1 MSKTNRILLALV
13 ATLLLVAP
21 LAAQTTTGT
30 ISGVVRST
38 DGAPLPGVTVLISS
52 DVLQGTRTVETDAN
66 GRFRAVNLPPGS
78 YSVTYTQTGF
88 SPVEESGVAVRI
100 ATDTSREVTM
110 TPGVTE
116 EILVQG
122 EGVVVDTTKS
132 TIDTQVDFEFVDS
145 LPNNRLFQDVMSSA
159 PGVNVNQNNPQVHGA
174 ADSDNVYLVDGVDT
188 TDPRTQTWGTA
199 INFDTIQEVQIQTA
213 GMPAEFGRVQGGV
226 VNLVT
231 RSGGNEFHGSLRYVQ
246 TDVDWVADVD
256 EDAVGGVFSD
266 EQRPAGTL
274 GGPFL
279 KDRFWFFAAGEGR
292 DRDQSFPR
300 ETGSDTGVFTQD
312 VSNYKG
318 HYLSGKLTLQANP
331 SNTIVGFWNT
341 DPIDIS
347 NAWARYY
354 LGPSVDPRSEAIQEQ
369 GGDNTALQWTS
380 VINPSLL
387 LEVKA
392 NSYNGNIN
400 IVAQGPIGPE
410 PTSFD
415 LVTGFWSG
423 TSLEEYESKRGR
435 EGVVA
440 SLTKFLDSSLGSH
453 QIKGGLEY
461 LQIKNEVTDI
471 YYPQGNVLFPVG
483 GAFYYRNERIN
494 RPGTLVTKNP
504 YQAIYVQDTWTR
516 NNFTLNVGL
525 RTEQIALENN
535 VGREVLKFDFTDQVA
550 PRIGFAVDVNGNSLH
565 GSASRF
571 YDIVSDYVTAS
582 LNENGERSLGYIWL
596 PYFYGPGY
604 CSDDAET
611 ADGNLDSDCWALVD
625 NSPLFANNTIE
636 DGIDPTYTDEI
647 TIGWDQRLGS
657 NMTAGI
663 NFIWR
668 EQQDAIEDF
677 DLDNNN
683 SFHYTNQPGTWKEYQ
698 ALELSIRKRL
708 AADRIQFAA
717 SWSHAFKNEGFASGS
732 QLSGFGD
739 SSLAVANR
747 FGRLDTD
754 DLVKLAG
761 SYNIPWGGLPT
772 STEIGLSAYWY
783 TGPVY
788 AQTRARRV
796 GSKTGTEYVSPE
808 RLEVGDQWQAD
819 VHLEQSFRFGDNIN
833 AAIYGDMFNVTDN
846 QDPTSRNGNTLSAN
860 FRRPTGSQ
868 APRRYQLGVK
878 FEF

>member
-21 LAAQTTTGT
+21 VAAQTTSGT

-38 DGAPLPGVTVLISS
+38 DGAPLPGVTVLVSS
-52 DVLQGTRTVETDAN
+52 DMLQGTRSVETDAN
-66 GRFRAVNLPPGS
+66 GRFRIVSLPPGS

-174 ADSDNVYLVDGVDT
+174 STDDNVYLVDGVDT

-256 EDAVGGVFSD
+256 KDAVGGVFSD
-266 EQRPAGTL
+266 EKRPAGTL

-300 ETGSDTGVFTQD
+300 ETGSDTGVFSQD
-312 VSNYKG
+312 ISNYNG

-354 LGPSVDPRSEAIQEQ
+354 LGPSVDPRSEAIQQQ
-369 GGDNTALQWTS
+369 GGDNSSLQWTS

-387 LEVKA
+387 LEVKG
-392 NSYNGNIN
+392 NSYNGEIN
-400 IVAQGPIGPE
+400 VIPQGAVGPE
-410 PTSFD
+410 PTFLD
-415 LVTGFWSG
+415 LLTGYWSG
-423 TSLEEYESKRGR
+423 TTLENYESKRGR
-435 EGVVA
+435 DGVVA
-440 SLTKFLDSSLGSH
+440 SLTKFLDSNLGSH

-461 LQIKNEVTDI
+461 LQIKNEVTDV
-471 YYPQGNVLFPVG
+471 YYPQGNAVFLYG
-483 GAFYYRNERIN
+483 GQFFYRGERLN
-494 RPGTLVTKNP
+494 RPGTLETKNP

-525 RTEQIALENN
+525 RAEQITLENN
-535 VGREVLKFDFTDQVA
+535 VGREVLKFDFSDQIA
-550 PRIGFAVDVNGNSLH
+550 PRIGFAVDINGNSLH

-571 YDIVSDYVTAS
+571 YDIVTDYVTAN
-582 LNENGERSLGYIWL
+582 LNANGERERNYIWL

-604 CSDDAET
+604 CSDTAE
-611 ADGNLDSDCWALVD
+611 DSRGNLDSDCWYAVGTRT
-625 NSPLFANNTIE
+625 LFANNSI
-636 DGIDPTYTDEI
+636 DQGIDPTYTDEI
-647 TIGWDQRLGS
+647 TLGWDQRIGS
-657 NMTAGI
+657 NMTAGV

-677 DLDNNN
+677 DLDNNS
-683 SFHYTNQPGTWKEYQ
+683 SFVYSNHPGTWKEYQ
-698 ALELSIRKRL
+698 AVELQVRKRL
-708 AADRIQFAA
+708 AQDRIQFAA
-717 SWSHAFKNEGFASGS
+717 SWTHSFKNEGFSSGS

-739 SSLAVANR
+739 SSVAVANR
-747 FGRLDTD
+747 FGELDTD
-754 DLVKLAG
+754 DLVKVAG
-761 SYNIPWGGLPT
+761 SYSIPWGGLPT
-772 STEIGLSAYWY
+772 TTEIGLSTYYYSGPLY
-783 TGPVY
+783 TPHRIVV
-788 AQTRARRV
+788 V
-796 GSKTGTEYVSPE
+796 GGKRGTEFTTSDRP
-808 RLEVGDQWQAD
+808 EVGDQWQAD
-819 VHLEQSFRFGDNIN
+819 LHLEQSFRFGDNIN
-833 AAIYGDMFNVTDN
+833 AAIYGDMFNITDN
-846 QDPTSRNGNTLSAN
+846 QDPTSRESRITRTN
-860 FRRPTGSQ
+860 FGRPTGSQ